1 MRKLLVALL
10 LLLGPIAPALAQ
22 VSVAIGIP
30 GISIGIN
37 VPVYPRLVAVP
48 GYPVYYAPGLRAN
61 YFFYDGLYW
70 VFSDG
75 DWYLSSWYA
84 GPWQRAEPDA
94 VPGVILRVPVR
105 YYRYPPPY
113 FRGWAPGAPPRW
125 GEQWGHAWDER
136 HRGWDRPG
144 RRVVAAPAPLP
155 RYQRAYAGPRY
166 PSPERQRAL
175 ATEHYRYRPRDPVV
189 RQHFEG
195 SSGRGTPMAPRERG
209 GRGPAHERGP
219 GRRGSERD

>member
-70 VFSDG
+70 VFG
-75 DWYLSSWYA
+75 NGNWYLSSWYD
-84 GPWQRAEPDA
+84 GPWQRVAPDA
-94 VPGVILRVPVR
+94 VPGIILRVPVR

-113 FRGWAPGAPPRW
+113 FRAWAPSAPPRW
-125 GEQWGHAWDER
+125 GEHWGYAWEER
-136 HRGWDRPG
+136 HRGWDRPE
-144 RRVVAAPAPLP
+144 RRIAVAPAPLP
-155 RYQRAYAGPRY
+155 RYQRDYAGRRY
-166 PSPERQRAL
+166 PGAERQRAL
-175 ATEHYRYRPRDPVV
+175 EAEHYRYRPRDPIV

-195 SSGRGTPMAPRERG
+195 RGGRGTPMAPRE
-209 GRGPAHERGP
+209 HRGP
-219 GRRGSERD
+219 GPDHARGPERRGPDRD